1 MSEKPNSSAA
11 TEDFEFA
18 ALAQAEN
25 YRRALLNEFSSFL
38 KGNILE
44 IGAGIG
50 QMTEGLVRL
59 PGVKRA
65 LAVEPEAH
73 FCVRHKSLFPN
84 HEVLQGTAVDVPAGS
99 AWDAILSV
107 NVLEHIEADETELER
122 YAKLLHEARGALCLF
137 VPARPEIY
145 APIDKDFGHFRRYT
159 RGELIRKLRD
169 AGFDIIRLNY
179 FNSVGYFA
187 WWLNFC
193 LLKKRSFEIAKVRI
207 YDRLVFPIVHTIEAK
222 VLRPP
227 FGQSLL
233 TVARMHRTGDQ
244 TGNVVDELR

>member
-1 MSEKPNSSAA
+1 LYFEVQFPAAVSEKPNSSAA

-18 ALAQAEN
+18 ALAEAEK
-25 YRRALLNEFSSFL
+25 YRRALLEEFSSFL
-38 KGNILE
+38 KGNVLE

-59 PGVKRA
+59 AGVNRA

-73 FCVRHKSLFPN
+73 FCARHKNLFPD
-84 HEVLQGTAVDVPAGS
+84 HEVLEGTAADVPAGS

-107 NVLEHIEADETELER
+107 NVLEHIQDDEAELRR
-122 YAKLLHEARGALCLF
+122 YAELLGKARGALCLF

-145 APIDKDFGHFRRYT
+145 APIDEDFGHFRRYT
-159 RGELIRKLRD
+159 RHELAQKLRE
-169 AGFDIIRLNY
+169 AGFDVVRLNY

-193 LLKKRSFEIAKVRI
+193 LLKKRTFEITKVRI
-207 YDRLVFPIVHTIEAK
+207 YDRLVFPIVHAIESK
-222 VLRPP
+222 LVRPP
-227 FGQSLL
+227 FGQSLMA
-233 TVARMHRTGDQ
+233 VAQ
-244 TGNVVDELR
+244 SQQE